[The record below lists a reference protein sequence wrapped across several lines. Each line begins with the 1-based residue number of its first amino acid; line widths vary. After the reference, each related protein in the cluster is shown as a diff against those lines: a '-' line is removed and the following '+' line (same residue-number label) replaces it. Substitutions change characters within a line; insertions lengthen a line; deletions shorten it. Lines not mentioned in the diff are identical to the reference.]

1 MNIFSEDGLTMQHLI
16 LAYAGMIIHVLFKLA
31 KISKARDFNIK
42 TFLKQNIFS
51 MAATFLSIPVIL
63 IMATDPAIKDTLP
76 INNVTAVLAGWQ
88 TNSTFKNLMGLFGKK
103 GKTSKEESSDV

>member
-1 MNIFSEDGLTMQHLI
+1 MEVTIPETLTVMHVI
-16 LAYAGMIIHVLFKLA
+16 MAYAGMIIHILFKLA
-31 KISKARDFNIK
+31 KISKKPEFRLSIFIK
-42 TFLKQNIFS
+42 ENGFS
-51 MAATFLSIPVIL
+51 IAATFLSIPVIL

-103 GKTSKEESSDV
+103 SKSDESDV